1 LATAETIPRVDQL
14 GSSDE
19 PAALPSFSR
28 IFSEHARYVWR
39 ALLGLGVAEAD
50 VQDASQQVF
59 LVLHGK
65 LARYDGSCTLRTFI
79 YGICLRIASDYRR
92 RRSRAREH
100 TVETLPE
107 RAVPASQLTD
117 VAARQALQRL
127 QGVLE
132 RLPQAQREVFVL
144 FELEELTMVET
155 AQAMGC
161 PLFTAYARLRSAH
174 QALARELGEAWI
186 ASETTPE
193 SDE

>member
-1 LATAETIPRVDQL
+1 LATAETIPRVDEL
-14 GSSDE
+14 GHSGE
-19 PAALPSFSR
+19 PAALPGFSK
-28 IFSEHARYVWR
+28 IFSEHVRYVWR

-50 VQDASQQVF
+50 VQDASQHVF
-59 LVLHGK
+59 LVLHAK
-65 LARYDGSCTLRTFI
+65 LGRYDGSCPLRTFI

-92 RRSRAREH
+92 RRKRAHEH
-100 TVETLPE
+100 PVETLPE

-117 VAARQALQRL
+117 VAARQALERL

-132 RLPQAQREVFVL
+132 RLPEAQREVFVL

-186 ASETTPE
+186 ATELTPE
-193 SDE
+193 SDK